1 MSFGWMLI
9 VNGAIGVVM
18 YFVMIAVLV
27 LCGEKEFGN
36 DAVDSGFDDTFD
48 LADQGY
54 SEMREDIVPLM
65 KAISWIATIFA
76 WEIIDLI
83 LFYLVWNSMRSRSNK
98 K

>member
-36 DAVDSGFDDTFD
+36 DAVSSGFDDALD

-65 KAISWIATIFA
+65 KAVSWIVTIFA

-83 LFYLVWNSMRSRSNK
+83 LFYVFWNSMRSRSNK